1 MIIYLGL
8 PLPTASS
15 DLPKTRRAA
24 AWFCFGL
31 ASDGV
36 YMCPACYQPGGSL
49 LHCLSTLTGKSRRFI
64 SVALAWESP
73 PPDVIRHPALRSP
86 DFPHLT
92 PFGIVSR
99 DHLTHSVW
107 DFIIERGE
115 CKGKRE
121 INLYNSF
128 TTDRSIREYNY
139 GKRIPGRNTMSKI
152 LVAEDELAINKLI
165 CMNLSITGYETVS
178 MQNGQEVLDY
188 LAAGGLADLAIVDVM
203 MPKVDGFSLLSPLK
217 QKSIPVIYLTARGDL
232 ESKLKGLTGGAEDYM
247 VKPFEML
254 ELLVRIDM
262 VLKRTGK
269 SEEIISLGCITLN
282 MKKRTVQKSGENI
295 SLTPM
300 EYDLLC
306 VLAKN
311 RNIALNREKLLR
323 EIWGVD
329 FEGETRTV
337 DVHVAALR
345 RKTGLHI
352 VSVPKIG
359 YRLEVDEA

>member
-1 MIIYLGL
+1 
-8 PLPTASS
+8 
-15 DLPKTRRAA
+15 
-24 AWFCFGL
+24 
-31 ASDGV
+31 
-36 YMCPACYQPGGSL
+36 
-49 LHCLSTLTGKSRRFI
+49 
-64 SVALAWESP
+64 
-73 PPDVIRHPALRSP
+73 
-86 DFPHLT
+86 
-92 PFGIVSR
+92 
-99 DHLTHSVW
+99 
-107 DFIIERGE
+107 
-115 CKGKRE
+115 
-121 INLYNSF
+121 
-128 TTDRSIREYNY
+128 
-139 GKRIPGRNTMSKI
+139 MSKI

-232 ESKLKGLTGGAEDYM
+232 ESKLKGLTGGAEDYI

-282 MKKRTVQKSGENI
+282 MKKRIVQKSGENI

-337 DVHVAALR
+337 DVHVKRLR
-345 RKTGLHI
+345 EKIKDHAGWGITTVWG
-352 VSVPKIG
+352 IG
-359 YRLEVDEA
+359 YKFEVRE

>member
-1 MIIYLGL
+1 
-8 PLPTASS
+8 
-15 DLPKTRRAA
+15 
-24 AWFCFGL
+24 
-31 ASDGV
+31 
-36 YMCPACYQPGGSL
+36 
-49 LHCLSTLTGKSRRFI
+49 
-64 SVALAWESP
+64 
-73 PPDVIRHPALRSP
+73 
-86 DFPHLT
+86 
-92 PFGIVSR
+92 
-99 DHLTHSVW
+99 
-107 DFIIERGE
+107 
-115 CKGKRE
+115 
-121 INLYNSF
+121 
-128 TTDRSIREYNY
+128 
-139 GKRIPGRNTMSKI
+139 MSKI

-165 CMNLSITGYETVS
+165 CMNLNITGYETVS

-203 MPKVDGFSLLSPLK
+203 MPKVGGFSLLSPLK

-345 RKTGLHI
+345 KKTGLHI

>member
-1 MIIYLGL
+1 
-8 PLPTASS
+8 
-15 DLPKTRRAA
+15 
-24 AWFCFGL
+24 
-31 ASDGV
+31 
-36 YMCPACYQPGGSL
+36 
-49 LHCLSTLTGKSRRFI
+49 
-64 SVALAWESP
+64 
-73 PPDVIRHPALRSP
+73 
-86 DFPHLT
+86 
-92 PFGIVSR
+92 
-99 DHLTHSVW
+99 
-107 DFIIERGE
+107 
-115 CKGKRE
+115 
-121 INLYNSF
+121 
-128 TTDRSIREYNY
+128 
-139 GKRIPGRNTMSKI
+139 MSKI

-188 LAAGGLADLAIVDVM
+188 LEAGGLADLAIVDVM
-203 MPKVDGFSLLSPLK
+203 MPKVDGFALLSPLK
-217 QKSIPVIYLTARGDL
+217 QKSIPVIYLTARGAL

-282 MKKRTVQKSGENI
+282 MKKRIVRKSGENI

-300 EYDLLC
+300 EYNLLC

-359 YRLEVDEA
+359 YRLEVEEA

>member
-1 MIIYLGL
+1 
-8 PLPTASS
+8 
-15 DLPKTRRAA
+15 
-24 AWFCFGL
+24 
-31 ASDGV
+31 
-36 YMCPACYQPGGSL
+36 
-49 LHCLSTLTGKSRRFI
+49 
-64 SVALAWESP
+64 
-73 PPDVIRHPALRSP
+73 
-86 DFPHLT
+86 
-92 PFGIVSR
+92 
-99 DHLTHSVW
+99 
-107 DFIIERGE
+107 
-115 CKGKRE
+115 
-121 INLYNSF
+121 
-128 TTDRSIREYNY
+128 
-139 GKRIPGRNTMSKI
+139 MSKI

-282 MKKRTVQKSGENI
+282 MKKRIVQKSGENI

-300 EYDLLC
+300 EYNLLC

-352 VSVPKIG
+352 VSVLKIG

>member
-1 MIIYLGL
+1 MG
-8 PLPTASS
+8 
-15 DLPKTRRAA
+15 
-24 AWFCFGL
+24 
-31 ASDGV
+31 
-36 YMCPACYQPGGSL
+36 
-49 LHCLSTLTGKSRRFI
+49 
-64 SVALAWESP
+64 
-73 PPDVIRHPALRSP
+73 
-86 DFPHLT
+86 
-92 PFGIVSR
+92 
-99 DHLTHSVW
+99 
-107 DFIIERGE
+107 
-115 CKGKRE
+115 
-121 INLYNSF
+121 
-128 TTDRSIREYNY
+128 
-139 GKRIPGRNTMSKI
+139 KI

-188 LAAGGLADLAIVDVM
+188 LEAGGLADLAIVDVM
-203 MPKVDGFSLLSPLK
+203 MPKVDGFALLSPLK